1 MTDELFNKVMHGVVA
16 DIRSMTPVGDK
27 RRDPH
32 SGNLKINATNG
43 GPAAHGTFVITV
55 DASIAPYFVYVNN
68 YQRHRYRDRGG
79 NIVEGRSNRNYHYF
93 QKALTAALE
102 KIGTVEGEM
111 TDG

>member
-16 DIRSMTPVGDK
+16 DIRARTPVK
-27 RRDPH
+27 TRNLRDT
-32 SGNLKINATNG
+32 ATYG
-43 GPAAHGTFVITV
+43 SPAAHGTFVITV